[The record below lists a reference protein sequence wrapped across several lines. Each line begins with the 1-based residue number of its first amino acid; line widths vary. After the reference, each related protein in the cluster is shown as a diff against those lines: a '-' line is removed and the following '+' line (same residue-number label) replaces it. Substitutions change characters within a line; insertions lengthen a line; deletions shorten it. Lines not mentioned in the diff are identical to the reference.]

1 MPRPLPSFP
10 FLLPIATVKAL
21 DDCGV
26 VDSPTFLSSSARNA
40 DAALAGLSAEERN
53 LLDSVLNGTARPSP
67 RVAQALAQS
76 FPYLFP
82 RESSPERRR
91 ILFKAVAAAPENS
104 MDQRLPIL
112 TPPNPLEGRRGTFV
126 ALGLNSSGRALHFL
140 VRPAL
145 RDIHTTRADGLD
157 TAFLDLAAIDVRID
171 SAGAELRRLSLVT
184 LDTSTQGTS
193 VQSSFVRFLDL
204 SYRDR
209 SLDEVFTARDVGIR
223 FGPGVTIGNGHLAS
237 TAVAYAGVMRFDAGE
252 RHGTA
257 GDFGLRLS
265 IFARAGTFTRI
276 RTTFIR
282 PIHTVFA
289 FDSQVVTE
297 LVAFEIDRLVI
308 GGSSTVS
315 LSGQTPIGREAAL
328 ELGWGF

>member
-1 MPRPLPSFP
+1 
-10 FLLPIATVKAL
+10 
-21 DDCGV
+21 
-26 VDSPTFLSSSARNA
+26 
-40 DAALAGLSAEERN
+40 
-53 LLDSVLNGTARPSP
+53 
-67 RVAQALAQS
+67 
-76 FPYLFP
+76 
-82 RESSPERRR
+82 
-91 ILFKAVAAAPENS
+91 
-104 MDQRLPIL
+104 
-112 TPPNPLEGRRGTFV
+112 
-126 ALGLNSSGRALHFL
+126 
-140 VRPAL
+140 
-145 RDIHTTRADGLD
+145 
-157 TAFLDLAAIDVRID
+157 
-171 SAGAELRRLSLVT
+171 
-184 LDTSTQGTS
+184 
-193 VQSSFVRFLDL
+193 
-204 SYRDR
+204 
-209 SLDEVFTARDVGIR
+209 
-223 FGPGVTIGNGHLAS
+223 
-237 TAVAYAGVMRFDAGE
+237 MRFDAGE